1 MTLKIDSSTGE
12 KEKEAVALEDVDI
25 NGMWDKFK
33 IVLLNEEA
41 ERVGKK
47 VSEKYDVEA
56 DTETEI
62 DEAIFKIWEDFGLI
76 TFIDN
81 ESDINDRIMII
92 QLTEQGRNT

>member
-1 MTLKIDSSTGE
+1 MTLKIDSNTGE
-12 KEKEAVALEDVDI
+12 KEKEAMALEDVDI

-41 ERVGKK
+41 ERVGKE

-56 DTETEI
+56 DTATEI
-62 DEAIFKIWEDFGLI
+62 DDEIFKIWEDFGLI
-76 TFIDN
+76 TYVDN

-92 QLTEQGRNT
+92 ELTEKGRNT